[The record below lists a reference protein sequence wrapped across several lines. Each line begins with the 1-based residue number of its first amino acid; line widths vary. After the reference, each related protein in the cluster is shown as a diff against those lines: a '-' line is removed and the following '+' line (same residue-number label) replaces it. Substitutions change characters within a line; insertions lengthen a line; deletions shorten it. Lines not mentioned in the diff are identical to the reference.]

1 MKNISQRRFLFH
13 PLTVLIIALIAA
25 LIFALFVNLF
35 FKGEQRWFYLY
46 YFTPIGIPFVA
57 FLFERAERNA
67 LASKAAWGID
77 AVIVGLSLLR
87 SVILIPVISGHALF
101 LTYSL
106 LTSRSKIARI
116 TALLVLLEVA
126 YIKIFMWSDATIIGG
141 VLVGCVAALLYGR
154 MGFSDPAARASARS
168 SGPETDQD

>member
-1 MKNISQRRFLFH
+1 MKNIAQRRFLFH
-13 PLTVLIIALIAA
+13 PLTVLGTALISA
-25 LIFALFVNLF
+25 LIFALFINF
-35 FKGEQRWFYLY
+35 FFEGEQRWFLLY

-57 FLFERAERNA
+57 FLFDRVERNA
-67 LASKAAWGID
+67 LASKAGWVID
-77 AVIVGLSLLR
+77 AVVVGLALVR
-87 SVILIPVISGHALF
+87 SVILIPIISGHALF
-101 LTYSL
+101 LTYAI
-106 LTSRSKIARI
+106 LTSKSKIARI